1 MSVVMVIAPLVS
13 ASWPIISMAACSA
26 ASSFGFTMLKKEHED
41 RSQQRAPEEMA
52 EMELENSEVF
62 KESLRN
68 DKQMVFKKDDIK
80 LTFYADEHGKYMLRV
95 KGATKTKAQLQ
106 QIGKEM
112 MNRFTQQYAYNKVV
126 SELKRKGYAV
136 AAEEILENKT
146 VRVVVR
152 RFT

>member
-1 MSVVMVIAPLVS
+1 MSIVMVIAPLVS

-26 ASSFGFTMLKKEHED
+26 ATSFGFTMLKKEHED
-41 RSQQRAPEEMA
+41 RSQQKAPEEMA
-52 EMELENSEVF
+52 EMELENSAVF

-68 DKQMVFKKDDIK
+68 EKQMVFKKDDIK

-95 KGATKTKAQLQ
+95 KGAKKTKAQLQ

-152 RFT
+152 RFS